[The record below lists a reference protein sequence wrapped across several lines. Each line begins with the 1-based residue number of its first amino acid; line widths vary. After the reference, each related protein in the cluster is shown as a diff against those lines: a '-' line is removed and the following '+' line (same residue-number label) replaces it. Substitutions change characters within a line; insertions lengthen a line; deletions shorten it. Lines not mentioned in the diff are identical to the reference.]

1 MAPMQ
6 GPVASLRVAGGIGV
20 LPRLLLTLLTLLVL
34 LTGCAQSSGNS
45 GAGDDGASAGD
56 GISRAEN
63 DLVVRYDAGDGSAPQ
78 SWTLAC
84 LGTADGTH
92 PDAEAACAHLTATE
106 DPFAPIPDDVACTE
120 QYGGPQSA
128 HVAGLW
134 GGEPVDLEVTRVDG
148 CRIDQ
153 WDSLGPLLPV
163 VPAAVEPPA

>member
-1 MAPMQ
+1 MRISFRRSAPMQ
-6 GPVASLRVAGGIGV
+6 GPAASLRVVGGIGV
-20 LPRLLLTLLTLLVL
+20 LL
-34 LTGCAQSSGNS
+34 LTGCAQSSGNA
-45 GAGDDGASAGD
+45 GAGDDGSSGGAAGD

-63 DLVVRYDAGDGSAPQ
+63 DLVVRYDVGDGSAPQ

-92 PDAEAACAHLTATE
+92 PDAEAACAHLTAME

-128 HVAGLW
+128 HIAGLW

-148 CRIDQ
+148 CRISQ
-153 WDSLGPLLPV
+153 WDSLQPLLPV
-163 VPAAVEPPA
+163 VPGAVEPPA